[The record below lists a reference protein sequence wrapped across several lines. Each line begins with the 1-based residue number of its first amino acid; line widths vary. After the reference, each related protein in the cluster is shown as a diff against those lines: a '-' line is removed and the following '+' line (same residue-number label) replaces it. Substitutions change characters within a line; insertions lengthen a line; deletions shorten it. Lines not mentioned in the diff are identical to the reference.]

1 MERINFRDR
10 IVGNVKKQNKKKHA
24 VPSVDK
30 LQLKQKKLH
39 VLRDIQY
46 GPLLFFLIVVYLILK
61 TISLEQLTTERQGY
75 KFLTVY
81 TCITFHFLH

>member
-10 IVGNVKKQNKKKHA
+10 IVGNVKKKNHA

-46 GPLLFFLIVVYLILK
+46 GHFFFFN
-61 TISLEQLTTERQGY
+61 S
-75 KFLTVY
+75 TVSY
-81 TCITFHFLH
+81 T

>member
-1 MERINFRDR
+1 VERINFRDR
-10 IVGNVKKQNKKKHA
+10 IVGNVKKHA

-46 GPLLFFLIVVYLILK
+46 GPLFFN
-61 TISLEQLTTERQGY
+61 S
-75 KFLTVY
+75 TVSY
-81 TCITFHFLH
+81 T